1 MKLNKLLITSIFI
14 FLLAGCMKSDEA
26 LRRERD
32 VKTEGAFEGKLIEPK
47 AMVDQKKFIKESNKR
62 IEETSEL
69 GPKITEIDDTNT
81 REEASTL
88 ISKDEAKNYVTL
100 EDKGNIFPIDINVQ
114 NVDIRTFTQILA
126 KLTGINFLVSDEVN
140 GNVTAQLHDVP
151 WPNVLDSVLNLK
163 SLAKHVDNNAN
174 IIRIHSQEAIVKLE
188 TFERQRREDLQKA
201 LALDQATQPFY
212 TEIFKL
218 FYAKPDKMKALL
230 SEVLGIS
237 PTATAS
243 SAGTPTTQITV
254 DARMNQ
260 IIIKARKEDIEIAKK
275 LIAKLD
281 SRTKQIFIEAFIVEA
296 SDQFSKALGTTLG
309 ANLNRVVRTNGQNFY
324 TGVAGVASSTSTAVA
339 AGTSDSLL
347 TSMPAVGATS
357 GVSFLGGLGSAAT
370 LKLELTAAAN
380 ESLSKIISNP
390 RIFTLDNQQAVI
402 FQGSEIPYTTTS
414 SDGTKI
420 EFKEAGLK
428 LAVTPSVVGDG
439 NLMMA
444 IEVNKDTADT
454 SITNPPIT
462 QSRITTNLVTKDGSV
477 VVIGGIYTQTK
488 TDGYD
493 KVPGLGD
500 IPFAGKLFR
509 RDSNSN
515 NRKELMIFMSP
526 KTI

>member
-1 MKLNKLLITSIFI
+1 
-14 FLLAGCMKSDEA
+14 MKSDEA
-26 LRRERD
+26 LRKERNL
-32 VKTEGAFEGKLIEPK
+32 KTEGAFEGKLIEPK
-47 AMVDQKKFIKESNKR
+47 AMLDQKKFIRESAKR

-69 GPKITEIDDTNT
+69 GPKITEIEDTNI
-81 REEASTL
+81 REDASTL
-88 ISKDEAKNYVTL
+88 ISKDEARNYVTL

-126 KLTGINFLVSDEVN
+126 KLTGINFLVSDEVS

-201 LALDQATQPFY
+201 LALEQATQPLY

-218 FYAKPDKMKALL
+218 FYAKPDKMKILL

-237 PTATAS
+237 S
-243 SAGTPTTQITV
+243 SGPAAGAISGTQSAQITV

-260 IIIKARKEDIEIAKK
+260 LIIKARKEDMAIAKK

-281 SRTKQIFIEAFIVEA
+281 SRTRQIFIEAFIVEA
-296 SDQFSKALGTTLG
+296 SDQFSRALGSSLG
-309 ANLNRVVRTNGQNFY
+309 VKSSEIFRNSGQNFY
-324 TGVAGVASSTSTAVA
+324 TGVAGVAGTNTAGIA
-339 AGTSDSLL
+339 AGTKDNLL
-347 TSMPAVGATS
+347 TNLPAVGASS
-357 GVSFLGGLGSAAT
+357 GVGLLGGIGDSAT
-370 LKLELTAAAN
+370 FKLELTAAAN
-380 ESLSKIISNP
+380 QSLSKIISNP

-402 FQGSEIPYTTTS
+402 FQGSDIPYTTTS

-500 IPFAGKLFR
+500 IPLAGKLFR
-509 RDSNSN
+509 RDSNAN
-515 NRKELMIFMSP
+515 NKKELMIFMSP
-526 KTI
+526 KII